1 MSTVSK
7 VLRRAL
13 ASSARKLNVNVN
25 HTQLFINNE
34 WVNAQSGKTFETLNP
49 ATKQVI
55 ANIAEGDAA
64 DVELAVSAAKKAFE
78 LGSEWRT
85 MDAADRGNLLYK
97 LANKIEENQ
106 EYLAKL
112 EALDN
117 GKPFKDALA
126 ADLGLTVKCLRY
138 FAGCADKFDGKTIP
152 IGGDHFCYTKHE
164 PVGVVGQIIP
174 WNFPLLMMAWK
185 LGPALSMG
193 NVVIMKPAEQTSLSC
208 LAVADMIREVGFP
221 AGVVNV
227 IPGYGP
233 TAGHAISSHMDVD
246 KVAFTGSTEVGQLV
260 AKTAAESNL
269 KRVTLEL
276 GGKSPAIVFPD
287 ADLDK
292 AVATLD
298 FGLFFNQ
305 GQCCCA
311 STRIFVHEDIY
322 DAFVEKA
329 VVAAQARTMGDQ
341 FDPNTVQG
349 PQVDADQHGK
359 ILDLIQSGIDQGA
372 TLQCGGKAGP
382 DSGFF
387 VQPTVFSDV
396 TDDMRIAKE
405 EIFGPVMQIMKF
417 STHEEVIARANNS
430 EYGLAAAIF
439 SQDINNVHR
448 MTDAI
453 RAGTIWVNCYD
464 VFDAAA
470 PFGGFKMSGQGR
482 ENSQYALELYTEV
495 KNVTIAID
503 QKNS

>member
-1 MSTVSK
+1 MIASK
-7 VLRRAL
+7 ILRRAL
-13 ASSARKLNVNVN
+13 ATSTKKLNVPVN
-25 HTQLFINNE
+25 HTQCFINNE
-34 WVNAQSGKTFETLNP
+34 WVDAQSGKTFETINP
-49 ATKQVI
+49 SNRQVI
-55 ANIAEGDAA
+55 ANVAEGAEA
-64 DVELAVSAAKKAFE
+64 DVEIAVAAAKKAFE

-85 MDAADRGNLLYK
+85 MDAAARGHLLYK
-97 LANKIEENQ
+97 LADMLEENAD
-106 EYLAKL
+106 YIARL

-117 GKPFKDALA
+117 GKPFKDAAA
-126 ADLGLTVKCLRY
+126 ADIPLSIKCLRY
-138 FAGCADKFDGKTIP
+138 FAGWADKYDGKTIP
-152 IGGDHFCYTKHE
+152 IGGDFFTYTKHE

-193 NVVIMKPAEQTSLSC
+193 NCVVMKPAEQTPLTC
-208 LAVADMIREVGFP
+208 LAVGQMIKDVGFP
-221 AGVVNV
+221 AGVVNI

-233 TAGHAISSHMDVD
+233 TAGGRLAAHPDVD
-246 KVAFTGSTEVGQLV
+246 KVAFTGSTEIGQIV

-322 DAFVEKA
+322 DSFIEKA
-329 VVAAQARTMGDQ
+329 VAAAKARTMGDQ
-341 FDPNTVQG
+341 FAEETVQG
-349 PQVDADQHGK
+349 PQIDEDQHGK

-372 TLQCGGKAGP
+372 KLHCGGGAGP
-382 DSGFF
+382 AEGFF
-387 VQPTVFSDV
+387 IEPTVFSDV

-417 STHEEVIARANNS
+417 KTHEEVIARANAT
-430 EYGLAAAIF
+430 EYGLAAAVF

-482 ENSQYALELYTEV
+482 ENSAYALELYTEV
-495 KNVTIAID
+495 KNVTIAVD